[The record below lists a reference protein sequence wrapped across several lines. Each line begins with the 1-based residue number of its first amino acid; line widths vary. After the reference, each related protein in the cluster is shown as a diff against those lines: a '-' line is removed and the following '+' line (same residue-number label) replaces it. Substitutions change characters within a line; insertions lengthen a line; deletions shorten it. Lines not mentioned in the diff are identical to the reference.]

1 MKYFNKSLKDLV
13 EEVQLFPH
21 FLKNVVVKNKPVL
34 ETVKAIDDATKEAEK
49 KLDGRGRVLL
59 RYSGTEPLLRVM
71 VEGENAELV
80 EEECNRLVQI
90 VTKEIG

>member
-1 MKYFNKSLKDLV
+1 MKDKLKLLGISYV
-13 EEVQLFPH
+13 
-21 FLKNVVVKNKPVL
+21 NVVVKNKPVL
-34 ETVKAIDDATKEAEK
+34 ETVKSIDEATKETER

>member
-1 MKYFNKSLKDLV
+1 M
-13 EEVQLFPH
+13 
-21 FLKNVVVKNKPVL
+21 VKNKPIL
-34 ETVKAIDDATKEAEK
+34 DTVKSISDATIEAEK
-49 KLDGRGRVLL
+49 KLEGRGRVLL

-80 EEECNRLVQI
+80 EEECERLIKV